1 MTEGQSRWPN
11 PEAEQIA
18 TPAAGG
24 EPYYLDSHTPVCFV
38 VDKEEAHRHY
48 MSLALQ
54 THGIETMLFP
64 RATLLREGLSRRTP
78 DLIFVDV
85 SSSSTDAAAS
95 LRALAE
101 RSYRGVVQLISADG
115 TPQGVNDVCR
125 ATTLRIL
132 PTVPKP
138 VDRTV
143 IKRIVQGQRLG
154 GPSTTV
160 DRTSLDEALKNNLV
174 EFWYQPKIDL
184 RKKQLAGVELFAR
197 IRHPERGILLPGS
210 FMEGADESSLVEL
223 TALSLVNAFKV
234 GAGLSKLG
242 ITFRLAVNVSLSALM
257 KLQVPKMVQELRPP
271 SGNWPGLLLDV
282 TEDQIAIDVSAARE
296 LSAELDRCNIRLAI
310 DDFGRGFLPM
320 ARLKDVAFA
329 ELKLDRSFVVDCGTD
344 KSRAAICR
352 SVIDLSHNFNAI
364 AVAVGVEKPADAH
377 ALFRMGCDL
386 GQGYLFAQPMAQER
400 FMILLK
406 QRATVARTQA
416 PAAATSAPVAAS
428 A

>member
-11 PEAEQIA
+11 PEGEQVA
-18 TPAAGG
+18 APAAGA
-24 EPYYLDSHTPVCFV
+24 EPYYLDSHTPTCFV

-48 MSLALQ
+48 ISLALQ
-54 THGIETMLFP
+54 THGIETTLFP

-78 DLIFVDV
+78 DLIFIDV
-85 SSSSTDAAAS
+85 SSSSNDAADS

-101 RSYRGVVQLISADG
+101 RSYRGLVQLMSADG
-115 TPQGVNDVCR
+115 TPPGVSDACR
-125 ATTLRIL
+125 STSLRIL
-132 PTVPKP
+132 PVVQKP

-143 IKRIVQGQRLG
+143 IKRIVQEQGLG
-154 GPSTTV
+154 CAPAAV
-160 DRTSLDEALKNNLV
+160 DRASLDEALRKNLV

-223 TALSLVNAFKV
+223 TALSLVNALKV
-234 GAGLSKLG
+234 GGSFAKLG
-242 ITFRLAVNVSLSALM
+242 IAFRLAVNVSLSALM
-257 KLQVPKMVQELRPP
+257 KLQIPKMVNELRPP
-271 SGNWPGLLLDV
+271 GGSWPGLLLDV
-282 TEDQIAIDVSAARE
+282 TEDQIAIDVSVVRE
-296 LSAELDRCNIRLAI
+296 ISAELDRCNIKLAI

-320 ARLKDVAFA
+320 ARLKDVTFA

-352 SVIDLSHNFNAI
+352 SVIDLSHNFNAT

-400 FMILLK
+400 FLVLLK
-406 QRATVARTQA
+406 QRATGARTQA
-416 PAAATSAPVAAS
+416 PAAATPAPAAAS